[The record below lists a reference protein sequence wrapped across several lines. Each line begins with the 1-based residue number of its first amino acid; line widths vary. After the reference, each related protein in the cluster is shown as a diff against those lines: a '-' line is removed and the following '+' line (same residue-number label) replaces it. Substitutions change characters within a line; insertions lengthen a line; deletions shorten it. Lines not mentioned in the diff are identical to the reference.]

1 MRTLVHKSTH
11 AAMDEITSLTLDV
24 QEASQCTIRCVDA
37 IGGDLKTYYIFDDG
51 TAELHT
57 SDAATA
63 GDLLTV
69 AFGYKVGKIEIRFVP
84 GGTGSGVLRVEATTA
99 K

>member
-11 AAMDEITSLTLDV
+11 VATDEITALTLDV
-24 QEASQCTIRCVDA
+24 QEASQCTIRCVDDR
-37 IGGDLKTYYIFDDG
+37 GGTLRTYYIFDDG
-51 TAELHT
+51 TAELDT
-57 SDAATA
+57 SDTASA

-69 AFGYKVGKIEIRFVP
+69 AFGYKVGHIEIRFVP
-84 GGTGSGVLRVEATTA
+84 ADGTSGVLRLEATTA

>member
-11 AAMDEITSLTLDV
+11 AATDEITALTLDV

-57 SDAATA
+57 SDTIAA

-69 AFGYKVGKIEIRFVP
+69 AFGYKVGHIEIRFVP
-84 GGTGSGVLRVEATTA
+84 SGTGSGTLRVEATTA